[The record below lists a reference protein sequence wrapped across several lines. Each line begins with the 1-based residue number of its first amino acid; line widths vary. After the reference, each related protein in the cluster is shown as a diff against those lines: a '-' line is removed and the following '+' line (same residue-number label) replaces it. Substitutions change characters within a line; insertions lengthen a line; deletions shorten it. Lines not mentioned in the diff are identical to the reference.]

1 VARQV
6 IKVTRPTKIELIR
19 LRRRL
24 ALASRIQ
31 KIVKDRVSILILEFL
46 QIARQTVEAKQKLL
60 DDFSQAYRALSIT
73 VGYHGYIAL
82 EKELMAT
89 GRDLG
94 IAAGLRNIGG
104 VRIPALELKET
115 KRGVKGYSLADTSS
129 WLDETN
135 RLFEM
140 CLETI
145 VELAELQRSLELLG
159 REINRTKRIL
169 NALEYLII
177 PGLRVTI
184 KYLYMKFEERDRE
197 EKSRLKRVKVLL
209 AREKEVG

>member
-1 VARQV
+1 MARQV

-24 ALASRIQ
+24 VLATRIQ

-46 QIARQTVEAKQKLL
+46 QIARQTVEAKRKLL
-60 DDFSQAYRALSIT
+60 EEFSGTYRTLSIT
-73 VGYHGYIAL
+73 AGYHGYIAL
-82 EKELMAT
+82 EKELVASE
-89 GRDLG
+89 RDLG
-94 IAAGLRNIGG
+94 VAGGLRNIGG
-104 VRIPALELKET
+104 VRIPAFELKEAE
-115 KRGVKGYSLADTSS
+115 RGVGGYSLSDTSS
-129 WLDETN
+129 WFDRTAELSAS
-135 RLFEM
+135 

-177 PGLRVTI
+177 PGLTVTI

-209 AREKEVG
+209 EQK

>member
-1 VARQV
+1 MPQQL
-6 IKVTRPTKIELIR
+6 IKLARPTKIELIK

-24 ALASRIQ
+24 ILASRIQ
-31 KIVKDRVSILILEFL
+31 KIIKDKVSILILEFL
-46 QIARQTVEAKQKLL
+46 QIARQTVEAKRTLL
-60 DDFSQAYRALSIT
+60 DEFSKSYKALSIAA
-73 VGYHGYIAL
+73 GYHGYIAL
-82 EKELMAT
+82 EKELIAS
-89 GRDLG
+89 GRDLA
-94 IAAGLRNIGG
+94 IAAGLRNVGG
-104 VRIPALELKET
+104 VRIPAFELKQAQGAV
-115 KRGVKGYSLADTSS
+115 RGYSLVDTSS
-129 WLDETN
+129 WLDQAAQLSEK
-135 RLFEM
+135 

-177 PGLRVTI
+177 PGLQATI

-209 AREKEVG
+209 ERR

>member
-1 VARQV
+1 MPQQV
-6 IKVTRPTKIELIR
+6 IRVVRPTKIELIK

-46 QIARQTVEAKQKLL
+46 QIARQTVEIKKQLIAEFAGTYK
-60 DDFSQAYRALSIT
+60 ALSIAA
-73 VGYHGYIAL
+73 GYHGYIAL
-82 EKELMAT
+82 EKELIASE
-89 GRDLG
+89 RDLG
-94 IAAGLRNIGG
+94 IAAGLRNVGG
-104 VRIPALELKET
+104 VRIPAFELKEA
-115 KRGVKGYSLADTSS
+115 KGAVRGYSLVDTSS
-129 WLDETN
+129 WLDQTAQLSEK
-135 RLFEM
+135 

-159 REINRTKRIL
+159 REISRTKRIL

-177 PGLRVTI
+177 PSLQATI

-209 AREKEVG
+209 ERR

>member
-1 VARQV
+1 MPQQV
-6 IKVTRPTKIELIR
+6 IKVARPTKIELIK

-24 ALASRIQ
+24 ALATRIQ

-46 QIARQTVEAKQKLL
+46 QIARQTVEAKRRLV
-60 DDFSQAYRALSIT
+60 DEFAESYRTLSIT
-73 VGYHGYIAL
+73 AGYHGYIAL
-82 EKELMAT
+82 EKELAASE
-89 GRDLG
+89 RDLG
-94 IAAGLRNIGG
+94 IAAGLRNVGG
-104 VRIPALELKET
+104 VRIPAFELKEAEP
-115 KRGVKGYSLADTSS
+115 GVRVYSLADTSS
-129 WLDETN
+129 WLDRTAG
-135 RLFEM
+135 LSQK

-177 PGLRVTI
+177 PALAVTI

-209 AREKEVG
+209 ERK

>member
-1 VARQV
+1 MPQQV
-6 IKVTRPTKIELIR
+6 IKVARPTKIELIK

-24 ALASRIQ
+24 ALATRIQ

-46 QIARQTVEAKQKLL
+46 QVARQTVEAKRRLL
-60 DDFSQAYRALSIT
+60 DEFAESYRTLSIT
-73 VGYHGYIAL
+73 AGYHGYIAL
-82 EKELMAT
+82 EKELAASE
-89 GRDLG
+89 RDLG
-94 IAAGLRNIGG
+94 IAAGLRNVGG
-104 VRIPALELKET
+104 VRIPAFELKEAGS
-115 KRGVKGYSLADTSS
+115 GVRGYSLADTSS
-129 WLDETN
+129 WLDRTAE
-135 RLFEM
+135 LSQK

-177 PGLRVTI
+177 PALRATI

-209 AREKEVG
+209 ERK

>member
-1 VARQV
+1 MPQQV
-6 IKVTRPTKIELIR
+6 IKVARPTKIELIK

-24 ALASRIQ
+24 ALATRIQ

-46 QIARQTVEAKQKLL
+46 QVARQTVEAKRRLL
-60 DDFSQAYRALSIT
+60 DEFVESYRTLSIT
-73 VGYHGYIAL
+73 AGYHGYIAL
-82 EKELMAT
+82 EKELVASE
-89 GRDLG
+89 RDLG
-94 IAAGLRNIGG
+94 IAAGLRNVGG
-104 VRIPALELKET
+104 VRIPAFELKEAEP
-115 KRGVKGYSLADTSS
+115 RVRGYSLVDTSS
-129 WLDETN
+129 WLD
-135 RLFEM
+135 RMAGLSQK

-177 PGLRVTI
+177 PALTVTI

-209 AREKEVG
+209 ERK